1 MIKQKKITII
11 IIAIVIGIALIFGI
25 IMVSKKEKSPSQNQN
40 NNISTTNKKPI
51 ETIENPY
58 FKEKTKYVLTRSY
71 SGTEAYIY
79 LYKNYVCSIDFSN
92 FNGGG
97 RVSKDLSVSVEYPDG
112 AILGGCEYTIDKDIV
127 TVKYNGVVR
136 KVVNAAGFTTEDSF
150 RRIMDDIQFKYD
162 KEKNQLDMNPINGKW
177 VDEGLGIGLDYVY
190 FMNNEN
196 KEYIKEEK
204 AKEKEQQEKERVEKE
219 EEESRRKT
227 TKERIDSLRFYIN
240 NREEDLKDHN
250 ETVQISVS
258 LYEHENYSITINGE
272 KIEGTAKTYKANP
285 GVNTYQITV
294 TGDYNISRTETLTY
308 AFEPTVPHMTIDFW
322 ESSCYMKI
330 WNSFDHYNDLDK
342 IEMYYDNENV
352 DSSSAIRKLD
362 RIDYY
367 ILLYSTG
374 GTHTLKTVN
383 KYGLEEERTYTFPEK
398 CNDMQLP

>member
-1 MIKQKKITII
+1 MINQKKITII
-11 IIAIVIGIALIFGI
+11 IIASVIGIALIFGI
-25 IMVSKKEKSPSQNQN
+25 IMVSKREKSPSQNQN

-112 AILGGCEYTIDKDIV
+112 AILGGCEYTINKDIV

-177 VDEGLGIGLDYVY
+177 VDEGLGLGLDYVY

-204 AKEKEQQEKERVEKE
+204 AKEKEQQEKEEREKE
-219 EEESRRKT
+219 DEERKIET
-227 TKERIDSLRFYIN
+227 TKERINSFHFYIN
-240 NREEDLKDHN
+240 NQEGNSKGDN
-250 ETVQISVS
+250 EKVEVSTSDNYNNYNIS
-258 LYEHENYSITINGE
+258 INGE
-272 KIEGTAKTYKANP
+272 KISGNEKTFEATP
-285 GVNTYQITV
+285 GDNTYQITV

-308 AFEPTVPHMTIDFW
+308 TFEPNPPHMTIDFW

-330 WNSFDHYNDLDK
+330 WNSFNHYNDLDK
-342 IEMYYDNENV
+342 IEMYYDNENINN
-352 DSSSAIRKLD
+352 SSSVRRKV
-362 RIDYY
+362 REDYY

-383 KYGLEEERTYTFPEK
+383 RYGLEEEKSYTFPEK
-398 CNDMQLP
+398 CNDIQLP